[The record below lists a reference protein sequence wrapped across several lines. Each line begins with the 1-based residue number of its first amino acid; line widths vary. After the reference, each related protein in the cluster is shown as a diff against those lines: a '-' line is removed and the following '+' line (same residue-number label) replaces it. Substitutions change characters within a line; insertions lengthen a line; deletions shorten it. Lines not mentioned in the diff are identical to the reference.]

1 MRRGTKVSG
10 TNENPLLEG
19 TRKRK
24 MEDGKRGRGKRKTEE
39 KIKKREEN
47 GGSYFA
53 LWTWTRVVWSFTLS
67 WCIRTWLETGAK
79 GRGERRRRIKKK
91 YIPSS
96 LHTVYPDLWSLAPS
110 QMKFPCRWKHGQF
123 FILRFPYGA
132 RAGRVTY
139 FSVLTSKWTSL
150 VYHIY
155 STRPI
160 PRNRCKERGKET
172 ICLKSRSAPFPRY
185 ICYINSIVCPVLS
198 GIFNCTRAFFL
209 SFHFLFFYFRYM
221 DVQRTD
227 GIYRRLTTLNE
238 PFFNQVFILVS
249 FNLVL
254 PFLSHT
260 HIHIYIFIKK

>member
-1 MRRGTKVSG
+1 MVGNGGEGERG
-10 TNENPLLEG
+10 
-19 TRKRK
+19 
-24 MEDGKRGRGKRKTEE
+24 EE
-39 KIKKREEN
+39 EEN
-47 GGSYFA
+47 
-53 LWTWTRVVWSFTLS
+53 
-67 WCIRTWLETGAK
+67 
-79 GRGERRRRIKKK
+79 KKK

-160 PRNRCKERGKET
+160 PRNRCKERGRET

-260 HIHIYIFIKK
+260 HTYIYIFIKNSENLVKLFVSLLFPRTKYLPWNLCYTVISGNKKHLFYAKYNGIEIN

>member
-1 MRRGTKVSG
+1 MGDRILLFGRGHAWFEVSPSRG
-10 TNENPLLEG
+10 AFEHG
-19 TRKRK
+19 W
-24 MEDGKRGRGKRKTEE
+24 KRGRRGEE
-39 KIKKREEN
+39 EEEEEN
-47 GGSYFA
+47 
-53 LWTWTRVVWSFTLS
+53 
-67 WCIRTWLETGAK
+67 
-79 GRGERRRRIKKK
+79 KKK

-160 PRNRCKERGKET
+160 PWNRCKERGRET

-260 HIHIYIFIKK
+260 HTYIYIYKKIVKI